1 MKMMVALLWI
11 MIIRYIDNTWDISRS
26 NSKTSIKNLRIL
38 IPFRPRGTKEIQP
51 LLLQTICHIG
61 QQPRMEVSFKV
72 MVRLMTQH
80 SILTQCKPMKN
91 QDSIIDNSRLKKIQL
106 WEEENSSVQY
116 PQLPIKKTITV
127 PSSLKSLKQL
137 PITREVIQKI
147 EDQTQLAG
155 GTS

>member
-1 MKMMVALLWI
+1 
-11 MIIRYIDNTWDISRS
+11 
-26 NSKTSIKNLRIL
+26 
-38 IPFRPRGTKEIQP
+38 
-51 LLLQTICHIG
+51 
-61 QQPRMEVSFKV
+61 